1 MREFNELEL
10 HPLPRPVGYFSPTQE
25 LPAQVR
31 EDSPAILVLTDLRQQ
46 AAVTVAPSE
55 SIDWALQRMK
65 TVGVRLLFVVNA
77 DEEIQGLITA
87 NDIQGEKPVRL
98 LRELELRHEEILVR
112 DVMTPCDQLE
122 VMYMDDVMQAAVGDI
137 VVTLQYSGRRHA
149 LVLDHDPRSG
159 RDAIRGLFSIS
170 QIGKQL
176 GKLVEPVGVAR
187 TFSELETA
195 LNG

>member
-1 MREFNELEL
+1 
-10 HPLPRPVGYFSPTQE
+10 
-25 LPAQVR
+25 
-31 EDSPAILVLTDLRQQ
+31 
-46 AAVTVAPSE
+46 
-55 SIDWALQRMK
+55 
-65 TVGVRLLFVVNA
+65 
-77 DEEIQGLITA
+77 
-87 NDIQGEKPVRL
+87 
-98 LRELELRHEEILVR
+98 
-112 DVMTPCDQLE
+112 
-122 VMYMDDVMQAAVGDI
+122 MDDVMQAAVGDI